1 MANEQHA
8 WTGRHM
14 PVVRNI
20 DEHLR
25 ANALPDPS
33 MKNDYCVSQF
43 NRTGL
48 LNQNLKINMLYDVGI
63 DQTVTFAGADD
74 KRA

>member
-1 MANEQHA
+1 
-8 WTGRHM
+8 M

-33 MKNDYCVSQF
+33 MENDYGVSQF

-48 LNQNLKINMLYDVGI
+48 LNQNLEIYMLYDVRI